1 MLASVTM
8 CNDKIVELNSKINGI
23 RWFGI
28 SYTYYTAINEDGN
41 RPKGVRGSTYRRLTA
56 GTFADISNDNSISA
70 HFILVVAA
78 VQSVTEQRRPA
89 TKAQSFRG
97 N

>member
-1 MLASVTM
+1 MQVGD
-8 CNDKIVELNSKINGI
+8 DKA
-23 RWFGI
+23 
-28 SYTYYTAINEDGN
+28 TDMAYYTAINEDGN